1 MMYLAEYRFTTW
13 KLRSLT
19 IAVSAALFF
28 TGLANYEVHA
38 NSYGDFNTTFLS
50 GDIVKALSIAE
61 KALNEG
67 IEAPTSNSNSMSYR
81 LLDVGK
87 ALVALRRWDEAIHH
101 LVRARALAR
110 MHTNHGHERIVTD
123 LLAVALAGAGR
134 TLEAEEI
141 LISLISQNRRM
152 SGQHELELSQNYYD
166 LGNLQRELGRL
177 NEAERSLNSSLHL
190 RLALLREDS
199 PEVAAIMVG
208 LGNVRW
214 QRGNYSEAKAIYEK
228 AVITL
233 DKPAYNSRPEF
244 ANALNNLASTL
255 VELGQF
261 TEAMQLHRRALEI
274 RKVSLGHEN
283 YEVSVSLNNLGNVYR
298 ELGLL
303 YDAEDALRLALSIRE
318 KHVTPRG
325 PNLASVLNNLALVY
339 AAMNRGQDAERI
351 YSRAIRLLENR
362 SDAGLRGM
370 GQILSNLG
378 RLYLSWDQN
387 DKAENTLGRAYEVS
401 IRTRAPGH
409 HEIANALNF
418 LAMAEIRN
426 RKFDKAIEH
435 LQEALAIRKS
445 AIGHT
450 HPHTGITQMRLGEAL
465 RETGRLAEAQN
476 HAESGLD
483 ILRSQLGD
491 NHPETADA
499 FRQLGLILIER
510 RSLTEGFR
518 YLQQAVAAQIKIAA
532 FDFKR
537 FKNSDE
543 RSASELAYTQL
554 IRAAW
559 VLGNGQRSAA
569 FDPAFSAAQS
579 STRNSANGALSQMA
593 ARFASGSGPLAAKVR
608 QAQDLAQLR
617 TAIDRRLVNLIG
629 ADDSQQAGATAA
641 TLRLELRTTDEKL
654 SGAALQ
660 LERDFPD
667 YAELVS
673 VAPLASEDVQGML
686 GPQEALVLLLVTPAA
701 TPTPEET
708 FIWVVTKER
717 STWFRSKLGELGL
730 SERVAALR
738 CGLDNGEWEDEA
750 KAKRCRELLGGKRLV
765 RRLPFNN
772 KALAIAHELYQEL
785 LAPAEDLI
793 TGKEL
798 IIVPTGP
805 LTALPF
811 HILLTAPP
819 DMTIAAITEA
829 HRKAAWLVRSHAIT
843 MLPAVASLK
852 ALRQTTPTRTP
863 APEPFI
869 GIGDPVLGETTCPSP
884 PPLSACPKGTPSRT
898 MIASSD
904 RVSGRYSSSNFRG
917 GLAEAGELNKLPRL
931 CDTAF
936 ELRCVGTT
944 LKADPK
950 ALLLDAAATETAV
963 KALSSSDRL
972 LRYRVVHFAT
982 HGLLAGQL
990 TGGDGTPQG
999 SQLQE
1004 AGLVLTPPPPG
1015 SETDQDDGLLTASE
1029 IAALK
1034 LNADW
1039 VILSA
1044 CNTAAGDKPGTEALS
1059 GLARAFFYAGSRAL
1073 LVSHW
1078 PVASSAAVEITTAT
1092 LQRLQAADGS
1102 LSRAEALR
1110 RSMLEL
1116 LSSEPVSPIAAPTQI
1131 DKAHPSYWAPF
1142 VLVGDGGRP

>member
-1 MMYLAEYRFTTW
+1 MALIVIVGLGCWLSLVNIAHAQAQAPLDEANALDLQVFDLHQNGKDAEAIVPAKRALQ
-13 KLRSLT
+13 LRQAMLPP
-19 IAVSAALFF
+19 
-28 TGLANYEVHA
+28 
-38 NSYGDFNTTFLS
+38 DQ
-50 GDIVKALSIAE
+50 GDIARSMNNLASLYQAQGRLGEAEPLFKRALSILETTLPAGHPDIAAGLNNLAGFYYARGLLSEAE
-61 KALNEG
+61 PLFK
-67 IEAPTSNSNSMSYR
+67 
-81 LLDVGK
+81 
-87 ALVALRRWDEAIHH
+87 
-101 LVRARALAR
+101 RALAVR
-110 MHTNHGHERIVTD
+110 ETALPSGHPDIAT
-123 LLAVALAGAGR
+123 
-134 TLEAEEI
+134 
-141 LISLISQNRRM
+141 S
-152 SGQHELELSQNYYD
+152 
-166 LGNLQRELGRL
+166 
-177 NEAERSLNSSLHL
+177 
-190 RLALLREDS
+190 
-199 PEVAAIMVG
+199 
-208 LGNVRW
+208 
-214 QRGNYSEAKAIYEK
+214 
-228 AVITL
+228 
-233 DKPAYNSRPEF
+233 
-244 ANALNNLASTL
+244 LNNLASL
-255 VELGQF
+255 YYDLGRFGEAEPLFKQGLAMREALLPAGQSDIAKSVNNLAAIYKAQSRL
-261 TEAMQLHRRALEI
+261 TEAELLYRRALELTA
-274 RKVSLGHEN
+274 RALPAGHPDIAT
-283 YEVSVSLNNLGNVYR
+283 SLNNLASHYEAQGRLTEAEPLYKRALAMR
-298 ELGLL
+298 E
-303 YDAEDALRLALSIRE
+303 AALPAGHPDIATS
-318 KHVTPRG
+318 
-325 PNLASVLNNLALVY
+325 LNNLAGLY
-339 AAMNRGQDAERI
+339 KAQGRLSKAEPLYKRGLAMREAALPAGHPYIATSLNNLAGLYHDQSRFSDAEDLYR
-351 YSRAIRLLENR
+351 RAQAIREAALPADHPDIVLGLHNLASLYFDQSQWVQAADHWRRSTAILAARSRRDMTVIGESQTGKGK
-362 SDAGLRGM
+362 SDADQSGDQFWGLVKAGHRIGAKSPDEDASLRHEM
-370 GQILSNLG
+370 FQI
-378 RLYLSWDQN
+378 
-387 DKAENTLGRAYEVS
+387 
-401 IRTRAPGH
+401 
-409 HEIANALNF
+409 
-418 LAMAEIRN
+418 
-426 RKFDKAIEH
+426 
-435 LQEALAIRKS
+435 
-445 AIGHT
+445 
-450 HPHTGITQMRLGEAL
+450 
-465 RETGRLAEAQN
+465 AQW
-476 HAESGLD
+476 
-483 ILRSQLGD
+483 
-491 NHPETADA
+491 
-499 FRQLGLILIER
+499 
-510 RSLTEGFR
+510 
-518 YLQQAVAAQIKIAA
+518 AQ
-532 FDFKR
+532 
-537 FKNSDE
+537 
-543 RSASELAYTQL
+543 ASEAAASLA
-554 IRAAW
+554 
-559 VLGNGQRSAA
+559 
-569 FDPAFSAAQS
+569 
-579 STRNSANGALSQMA
+579 QMA
-593 ARFASGSGPLAAKVR
+593 ARGAKGDPTLAAMVR
-608 QAQDLAQLR
+608 ERQDLVSEWQALDVAR
-617 TAIDRRLVNLIG
+617 TTAISQPPDKRDKLGEAATAARLATIGTCIGEIDRRLK
-629 ADDSQQAGATAA
+629 T
-641 TLRLELRTTDEKL
+641 
-654 SGAALQ
+654 
-660 LERDFPD
+660 DFPD